1 MTYQEN
7 VYYLKSGL
15 QNFVYPLR
23 FQRSLL
29 LLNDSHRFLCW
40 EEILEEFL
48 HFTIHID
55 SVCYE

>member
-29 LLNDSHRFLCW
+29 LLNDSHRFLC
-40 EEILEEFL
+40 
-48 HFTIHID
+48 
-55 SVCYE
+55 